1 MKKPILSI
9 GLLSMAILLFTACSN
24 KRSSKPTILVFSK
37 TAAFHHDA
45 IPTGVKALQDL
56 GAKNGF
62 DVDTTTISAYFQED
76 SLKKYA
82 AIVFLQTTGDILSGN
97 EEIALERYIQSGG
110 GFVGIHAASDAEYD
124 WRWYGNMIGAYFE
137 SHPAQQDAKLV
148 VTDATHAST
157 KSLPKEWTRK
167 DEWYNFKNI
176 STDIKVLLNIDESSY
191 EGGKNG
197 KNHPMAW
204 YHAFDGGRVFYT

>member
-1 MKKPILSI
+1 MKKCILSI
-9 GLLSMAILLFTACSN
+9 GLFSMAILLLTACSN

-62 DVDTTTISAYFQED
+62 DVDTTTNSNFFQED

-97 EEIALERYIQSGG
+97 EEIALERYVQSGG
-110 GFVGIHAASDAEYD
+110 GFVGIHAASDTEYD

-137 SHPAQQDAKLV
+137 SHPDQQEAKLV
-148 VTDATHAST
+148 VSDATHAST
-157 KSLPKEWTRK
+157 KALPKEWVRK
-167 DEWYNFKNI
+167 ELLQKLGQANM
-176 STDIKVLLNIDESSY
+176 VLQQQQLQLY
-191 EGGKNG
+191 
-197 KNHPMAW
+197 
-204 YHAFDGGRVFYT
+204 